1 MENTIYLA
9 LSRQVALR
17 TNMDMIANNIAN
29 ANTPGYR
36 AQNLLFEE
44 FIADPRGDFND
55 RGAEDELSFVY
66 NRGQYQSTEAG
77 SLSFTEN
84 PLDVALEGPGFFGV
98 QSNDG
103 EILYTRA
110 GQFQL
115 DAQGTLVT
123 PDGAPVA
130 SQGGGSIVIPPDS
143 TEIKIDQRGFVSNQ
157 DGQLGQLMV
166 VEFENIQA
174 LEPTGSNLYRS
185 PQEGQPSEGTTVAQG
200 MLEGSNVTPVIEMT
214 RMIETLRSYQST
226 QRLLTNENER
236 LRGAIQALTR
246 QN

>member
-44 FIADPRGDFND
+44 FIADPRGDFTD

-174 LEPTGSNLYRS
+174 LEPTGNNLYR
-185 PQEGQPSEGTTVAQG
+185 
-200 MLEGSNVTPVIEMT
+200 
-214 RMIETLRSYQST
+214 
-226 QRLLTNENER
+226 
-236 LRGAIQALTR
+236 
-246 QN
+246 